1 MPAGMILE
9 SLVAVL
15 LMVTIGYCFILNKRL
30 SLLRNGQSEL
40 HEVVRILNE
49 AADKARTGVEQ
60 LRRSSLSIAEDLTEK
75 NRAARAL
82 ADELSMIVE
91 SGNSLADR
99 LAGGSSSN
107 QTPARKP
114 KPLEALSRI
123 DEGFRKPANR
133 PDHPQHDLENSRL
146 DPVRKDSGAQSELRL
161 ALKAMR

>member
-15 LMVTIGYCFILNKRL
+15 LLVTIGYCFILNKRL

-40 HEVVRILNE
+40 NDVVRLLNE
-49 AADKARTGVEQ
+49 AAEKARVGVEQ

-75 NRAARAL
+75 NRVGRAL

-99 LAGGSSSN
+99 LAGGLSPS
-107 QTPARKP
+107 QAPARKP
-114 KPLEALSRI
+114 KPLEALSRL
-123 DEGFRKPANR
+123 DEGFRKKVIR
-133 PDHPQHDLENSRL
+133 PDHPLRDAEKSQS
-146 DPVRKDSGAQSELRL
+146 DPVRKDTAAESDLRL

>member
-15 LMVTIGYCFILNKRL
+15 LLVTIGYCFILNKRL

-40 HEVVRILNE
+40 HDVVRILNE
-49 AADKARTGVEQ
+49 AAEKARSGVEQ

-99 LAGGSSSN
+99 LAGGLSPS
-107 QTPARKP
+107 QAPARKP
-114 KPLEALSRI
+114 KPLDALSRL
-123 DEGFRKPANR
+123 DESFRKPVNR
-133 PDHPQHDLENSRL
+133 PDNQVRDTENSRAE
-146 DPVRKDSGAQSELRL
+146 PARKDGAVESDLRL